1 MGRTERRELQSS
13 TRDRTKAPVSL
24 GHIERFDVQN
34 EGNSGD
40 RLGVQNEG
48 NWSEECRVKHGQP
61 SSANDR
67 PTIKLH
73 S

>member
-1 MGRTERRELQSS
+1 MTDNSGDIR
-13 TRDRTKAPVSL
+13 
-24 GHIERFDVQN
+24 GVQN

-40 RLGVQNEG
+40 MLGVQNEGNSGDMLGVQNEG
-48 NWSEECRVKHGQP
+48 NWSEECRLKHGQP